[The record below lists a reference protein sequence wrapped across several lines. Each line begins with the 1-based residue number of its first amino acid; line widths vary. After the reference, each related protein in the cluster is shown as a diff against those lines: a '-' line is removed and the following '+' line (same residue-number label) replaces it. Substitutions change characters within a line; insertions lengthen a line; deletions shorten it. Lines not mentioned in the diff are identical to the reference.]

1 MKEKKKV
8 FKVKVS
14 DGGPAFFSDTVTISH
29 NPKKFIID
37 FQQMTP
43 RFSKVGTEKPQH
55 HMVLEHNT
63 VMIDPDVAKEFLRIL
78 EENVKNYEKNH
89 GNIKVKKMKK
99 MKSKKKDEREV
110 GYTSY
115 IG

>member
-1 MKEKKKV
+1 MTEKKSIL
-8 FKVKVS
+8 KVKVS
-14 DGGPAFFSDTVTISH
+14 DGGPVFFSDTVTISH
-29 NPKKFIID
+29 NPKKFILD

-55 HMVLEHNT
+55 HMILEHNAI
-63 VMIDPDVAKEFLRIL
+63 MIDPDVAKEFLRIL
-78 EENVKNYEKNH
+78 EENIKNYEKNF
-89 GNIKVKKMKK
+89 GEIKIKKIKK
-99 MKSKKKDEREV
+99 EKKEEKDEREL